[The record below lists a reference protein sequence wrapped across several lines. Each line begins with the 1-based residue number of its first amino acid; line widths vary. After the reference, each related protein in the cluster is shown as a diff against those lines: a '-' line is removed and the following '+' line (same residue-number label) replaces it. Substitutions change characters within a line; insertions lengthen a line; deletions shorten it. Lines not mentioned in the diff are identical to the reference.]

1 MDLSKIIGVFKS
13 EWLDKSKEYIS
24 KPEKIKELLTKVVK
38 MFDKEELQD
47 VLDDLKCLYSY
58 VRDITTGKYKDY
70 NVSDL
75 ALAIAALIYLVSP
88 LDLIPDFL
96 PGGLLDDAA
105 VIAWAIKQLHE
116 ELAKYRRTVK

>member
-47 VLDDLKCLYSY
+47 VLADLKCLYGY
-58 VRDITTGKYKDY
+58 VRDVTTGKYKDY
-70 NVSDL
+70 NVSNL
-75 ALAIAALIYLVSP
+75 ALAIAALVYLVSP
-88 LDLIPDFL
+88 LDFIPDVL

-116 ELAKYRRTVK
+116 ELARYRRTLK

>member
-24 KPEKIKELLTKVVK
+24 KPEKVKELLTKVVK
-38 MFDKEELQD
+38 MFDKKELQD
-47 VLDDLKCLYSY
+47 VLADLKCLYNY
-58 VRDITTGKYKDY
+58 VHDITTGKYKDY
-70 NVSDL
+70 NVSNL
-75 ALAIAALIYLVSP
+75 ALAIAALVYLVSP
-88 LDLIPDFL
+88 LDLFPDFL

-116 ELAKYRRTVK
+116 ELAKYRRTV

>member
-1 MDLSKIIGVFKS
+1 MDLSKIISVFKS

-47 VLDDLKCLYSY
+47 VLADLKCLYGY
-58 VRDITTGKYKDY
+58 VRDVTTGKYKDY
-70 NVSDL
+70 NVSNL
-75 ALAIAALIYLVSP
+75 ALAIAALVYLVSP
-88 LDLIPDFL
+88 LDFIPDLL

-116 ELAKYRRTVK
+116 ELAKYRKSVK

>member
-47 VLDDLKCLYSY
+47 VLADLKCLYGY
-58 VRDITTGKYKDY
+58 VRDVTTGKYKDY
-70 NVSDL
+70 NVSNL
-75 ALAIAALIYLVSP
+75 ALAIAALVYLVSP
-88 LDLIPDFL
+88 LDFIPDLL

-116 ELAKYRRTVK
+116 ELAKYRRTMK